1 MNFAEYFLYMVAV
14 VIMIATPGPVMLL
27 VASAG
32 LKGGYKKALQT
43 IFGTNLASLVL
54 ILLSVLILKGML
66 NINEQWLNLIKIFG
80 CLYIAY
86 IGFGILKEVFDK
98 ASMDADVPLQAVNGG
113 FKQGFLVGISN
124 PKDIIFFA
132 SFFPQFVNITP
143 DMNLS
148 LTMLTLTWIVL
159 DFATLSVVYLSFQ
172 KLSKSRLYSKLLA
185 ACGVVLIL
193 VAVYGIFTTLKL

>member
-66 NINEQWLNLIKIFG
+66 NINEQWLSLIKIFG

-86 IGFGILKEVFDK
+86 IGIGI
-98 ASMDADVPLQAVNGG
+98 
-113 FKQGFLVGISN
+113 
-124 PKDIIFFA
+124 
-132 SFFPQFVNITP
+132 
-143 DMNLS
+143 
-148 LTMLTLTWIVL
+148 
-159 DFATLSVVYLSFQ
+159 
-172 KLSKSRLYSKLLA
+172 
-185 ACGVVLIL
+185 
-193 VAVYGIFTTLKL
+193 